1 MPVGGLDSMDRKKL
15 TEAINKALEDKGK
28 RKFTQSLE
36 VIINA
41 RGIDFSKSENRVNI
55 DIVLPK
61 GKGGKGLKACVIAE
75 QEIADKAK
83 KAGADLVITSDEIS
97 SYSDQKKLKDLAENY
112 FLLAQP
118 NLMGQVA
125 KSLGQYLGKR
135 GKLPRP
141 IVGDVQDMIGRSKNS
156 IRVATKGK
164 YLPVLQAFAGTE
176 IMEVEDLTENAEAV
190 YDSVKNKIGG
200 EGNVKSVYVKLTMG
214 KPVKVG

>member
-36 VIINA
+36 IVINT
-41 RGIDFSKSENRVNI
+41 RGVDFSKSENRVNI

-61 GKGGKGLKACVIAE
+61 GKGGKALKACVIADDAVGD
-75 QEIADKAK
+75 QAK
-83 KAGADLVITSDEIS
+83 KGGADLIITSAELP
-97 SYSDQKKLKDLAENY
+97 SYSDPKKLKDLAENY
-112 FLLAQP
+112 LLLAEP
-118 NLMGQVA
+118 KLMAAVA

-141 IVGDVQDMIGRSKNS
+141 IVGNVKDMITRSKNS

-164 YLPVLQAFAGTE
+164 YLPVLHAFAGTE
-176 IMEVEDLTENAEAV
+176 AMDPEDLTENAEAV
-190 YDSVKNKIGG
+190 YDTVKAKIGG
-200 EGNVKSVYVKLTMG
+200 DGNVKSVYVKLTMG